1 MSAEPCTHADMEE
14 LRQLLTRA
22 LAWSDAHVNAEE
34 VLTDYPK
41 ELQGQVIP
49 GQSYSPYQLLEH
61 MRIAQED
68 ILDFSRN
75 PAYKERSWP
84 QDYWP
89 VSPEPPNGESWD
101 LSLKKFL
108 FDREEMIRLLRDPA
122 IELFHP
128 FAHGTGQHLARQAVL
143 LIDHNA
149 YHLVDLV
156 CLFTLILSRFLLRL
170 GVVQCQCIVNFIIG
184 EPMQYT

>member
-149 YHLVDLV
+149 YHLGQIA
-156 CLFTLILSRFLLRL
+156 LFRKLQGDPQRIRK
-170 GVVQCQCIVNFIIG
+170 
-184 EPMQYT
+184 